1 MSFNNPFSASNFK
14 QLNTVVRDNV
24 GCSRTNA
31 EYTSSAVGWHSQA
44 EMYSIM
50 AILWAD
56 GLMPASRSC
65 LINSVRLDSILL
77 ISSKL
82 NSVQNYNKYLYSP
95 NF

>member
-31 EYTSSAVGWHSQA
+31 KYTSSAAGWHSQA

-65 LINSVRLDSILL
+65 LINSVRLDSISL

-82 NSVQNYNKYLYSP
+82 NSVQNYNKYRYSP